1 MSTEQCREVSEQSCC
16 PPHRGMHTL
25 DCFLNTGLWNL
36 GIRIRNGAYTAFS
49 AMWSTGLLTGGGRDI
64 VSGAGSGSM
73 ENSKRVCGPVCRG
86 LRDVPTFPP
95 IFGVHWQK
103 RLLVTPEARRASVPM
118 LPSHLAILLV
128 LVLSSSL
135 LRVVLVCGSHTL
147 SYSLA
152 Y

>member
-1 MSTEQCREVSEQSCC
+1 MKCFLDSLSSWNEHGAVQRFQNRAVAHPTVGC
-16 PPHRGMHTL
+16 TL
-25 DCFLNTGLWNL
+25 ACFLNTGLWNL

-95 IFGVHWQK
+95 SLGFTGRNGCWSPQRQVVHLCLCCLHTW
-103 RLLVTPEARRASVPM
+103 PFCWCWFCPRAFSG
-118 LPSHLAILLV
+118 LF
-128 LVLSSSL
+128 
-135 LRVVLVCGSHTL
+135 
-147 SYSLA
+147 
-152 Y
+152 